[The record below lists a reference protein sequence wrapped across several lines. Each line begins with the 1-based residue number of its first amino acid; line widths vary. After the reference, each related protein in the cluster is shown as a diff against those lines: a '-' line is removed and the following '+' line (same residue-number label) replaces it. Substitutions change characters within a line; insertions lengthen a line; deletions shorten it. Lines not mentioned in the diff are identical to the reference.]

1 MVVPGWSIL
10 CRKARRAATNAQR
23 KFDDKAQEIAVDML
37 SKVNID
43 AAIAVDN
50 ALDKKK
56 TFDRN
61 LQDSFSNAGD
71 QTEKKLTL
79 DGWIEGWLTA
89 ISKEECELADHLYRS
104 GAGVA
109 GVAYT
114 HHAIYIGDGKVIHYA
129 GEVGDINVR
138 LTTFEEFAEGHT
150 VYRYS
155 ETESALNYSREVAV
169 RRAKSRLGESDYNL
183 AINNCENFVRW
194 CRAGGEHF

>member
-10 CRKARRAATNAQR
+10 GRKARRAVTNAQR
-23 KFDDKAQEIAVDML
+23 KFDDKAQEIVVDML

-61 LQDSFSNAGD
+61 LQDSFSNTGD
-71 QTEKKLTL
+71 QIEKKLTP
-79 DGWIEGWLTA
+79 DGWIEGWLTS

-138 LTTFEEFAEGHT
+138 LTTFKEFAEGHT

-155 ETESALNYSREVAV
+155 ETESPLNYSREDAV

>member
-1 MVVPGWSIL
+1 MIVPGWSIL
-10 CRKARRAATNAQR
+10 RRKARRAVTNAQR
-23 KFDDKAQEIAVDML
+23 KFDDKAQEIVVDML

-50 ALDKKK
+50 ALGKKK

-71 QTEKKLTL
+71 QIEKKLTP
-79 DGWIEGWLTA
+79 DGWIEGWLTS

-104 GAGVA
+104 GAGVP

-129 GEVGDINVR
+129 GKVGDINVR
-138 LTTFEEFAEGHT
+138 LTTFEEFAEGYRG
-150 VYRYS
+150 YRYS
-155 ETESALNYSREVAV
+155 ETESPLNYSREVAV
-169 RRAKSRLGESDYNL
+169 RRAKSRLGESYYNL
-183 AINNCENFVRW
+183 AVNNCEHFVRW

>member
-10 CRKARRAATNAQR
+10 RRKARRAVTNAQR
-23 KFDDKAQEIAVDML
+23 KFDDKTQEIVVDML
-37 SKVNID
+37 FKVNID
-43 AAIAVDN
+43 AAIAVDD
-50 ALDKKK
+50 ALGKKK

-71 QTEKKLTL
+71 QIEKMLTP

-155 ETESALNYSREVAV
+155 ETESPLNYSREVAV

>member
-1 MVVPGWSIL
+1 MVPGWSIF
-10 CRKARRAATNAQR
+10 CRKARRAVTNAQR
-23 KFDDKAQEIAVDML
+23 KFDDKAQEIVVDML

-43 AAIAVDN
+43 AAITVDN

-71 QTEKKLTL
+71 QIEKNLTP
-79 DGWIEGWLTA
+79 DGLIERCLTS

-104 GAGVA
+104 GAGA
-109 GVAYT
+109 PGKAYT
-114 HHAIYIGDGKVIHYA
+114 HHAIYIGNGTVIHYA
-129 GEVGDINVR
+129 GPIGNITVQAAS
-138 LTTFEEFAEGHT
+138 FEEFAEGHR

-155 ETESALNYSREVAV
+155 ETESPLRFSSEEAV

-183 AINNCENFVRW
+183 AVNNCENFVRW

>member
-155 ETESALNYSREVAV
+155 ETESPLNYSREVAV
-169 RRAKSRLGESDYNL
+169 RRAKKPTGRERL
-183 AINNCENFVRW
+183 
-194 CRAGGEHF
+194 